1 MAEPLRSSLCSTT
14 SPGWGGFLA
23 GKARAKGAPLVG
35 SWPSLRGL
43 RGFAALPRPRTYSF
57 RKYFILS
64 SLFTTPANSLI
75 MVLCNFM
82 PTYV

>member
-57 RKYFILS
+57 HKYYESAAAPLYNARQFAYNG
-64 SLFTTPANSLI
+64 T
-75 MVLCNFM
+75 M
-82 PTYV
+82 